1 MSKKV
6 IFGFVGQMG
15 SGKGTAAKYLE
26 EKHGA
31 KTYKFSTILRDILG
45 RLYLPTSRDTMVKT
59 SEMVRATFGEETLA
73 RVIAEDV
80 GTNDAP
86 LIMIDGIRRV
96 ADCAYLFKLPE
107 FVLVEVTADIDIR
120 LKRIQ
125 QRGENPDDAT
135 LTMEQF
141 KANHER
147 STEMSIAEIAAQAT
161 ERIDNN
167 GSSEELFAQLD
178 VLVAKYQ

>member
-1 MSKKV
+1 MKKV

-15 SGKGTAAKYLE
+15 SGKGTAAKYLA
-26 EKHGA
+26 EKHDA

-45 RLYLPTSRDTMVKT
+45 RLYLPTSRDNMVKT

-80 GTNDAP
+80 GTIDSP
-86 LIMIDGIRRV
+86 LIMIDGIRRT
-96 ADCAYLFKLPE
+96 ADCAYLLKLPE
-107 FVLVEVTADIDIR
+107 FVLVEVTADIDVR
-120 LKRIQ
+120 LQRIQ
-125 QRGENPDDAT
+125 ARGENPDDAT

-147 STEMSIAEIAAQAT
+147 STEKSIAEIAEKAT
-161 ERIDNN
+161 EHIDNN
-167 GSSEELFAQLD
+167 GDAAELEAQID
-178 VLVAKYQ
+178 ALVQKYQ